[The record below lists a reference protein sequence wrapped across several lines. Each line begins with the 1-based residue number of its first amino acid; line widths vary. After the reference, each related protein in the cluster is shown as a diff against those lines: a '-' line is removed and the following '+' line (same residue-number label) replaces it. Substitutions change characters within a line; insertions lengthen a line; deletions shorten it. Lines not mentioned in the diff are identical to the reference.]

1 MRSNINV
8 NSRPRCMT
16 NPIGVDGYPLK
27 CKICESIFHFAKNC
41 PDSYENLERKTEEAI
56 MFTGNKMEEI
66 QTLLNESMNA
76 AILDSACS
84 STVAG
89 KIWMK
94 CYLDTLSEEKQ
105 QQVTRCEIETIFKF
119 GGGTRMKSIEKV
131 TFPCEI
137 AGVKCRITS
146 DVVDSDI
153 PLLLSK
159 PSMKAAKVTLD
170 FENDKAS
177 ILGQNIDLQCT
188 SSGHYF
194 VPLNELPNVKSFEVL
209 FNSI

>member
-1 MRSNINV
+1 M
-8 NSRPRCMT
+8 
-16 NPIGVDGYPLK
+16 K
-27 CKICESIFHFAKNC
+27 
-41 PDSYENLERKTEEAI
+41 
-56 MFTGNKMEEI
+56 
-66 QTLLNESMNA
+66 A

-105 QQVTRCEIETIFKF
+105 QVTRCEIETNFKF

-131 TFPCEI
+131 TFPCKI

-146 DVVDSDI
+146 DVVDIDI

-159 PSMKAAKVTLD
+159 PSMKATKVTLD

-194 VPLNELPNVKSFEVL
+194 VPLIELPNVKSFEVL